1 MTLRDLGWDES
12 FEQAFAPYRD
22 RGWVPARLMR
32 ETTIN
37 FGAFL
42 DGGEEIDVVLCG
54 RLWHKAG
61 CDADLPAVGDW
72 VAVEMGG
79 EGCDHVIRELLP
91 RKSCFAR
98 KMPGNSSQAQVIG
111 ANIDIVCVVTDAGA
125 DFNLRRM
132 ERYFTLIS
140 RCGAKPLVLV
150 NKSDAYPKELNLEAA
165 EAIAALS
172 ETAEVHIT
180 SAITRAGLKVLKQ
193 YLKKGITLCVVGSSG
208 VGKSTLVNQL
218 YGEEWQWT
226 GEVNE
231 VTGKGRHTTTS
242 RELVP
247 LPGGG
252 MLIDN
257 PGMRE
262 IQMWTDEETL
272 RESFA
277 DIEQLTS
284 ECRFSDCSHRNDTG
298 CAIRAAVEAGSL
310 NPERHQNFLNLEI
323 EIATLR
329 KRAKKRSMA
338 VERWAKR
345 NNRVKARNLDDRI
358 QLEKD
363 ERGEV

>member
-1 MTLRDLGWDES
+1 MTLRDLGWDDA
-12 FEQAFAPYRD
+12 FEQAFTPFHE

-54 RLWHKAG
+54 RLWHKAA

-72 VAVEMGG
+72 VALELGT
-79 EGCDHVIRELLP
+79 EGCDHVIREMLP
-91 RKSCFAR
+91 RRSCFAR
-98 KMPGNSSQAQVIG
+98 KMPGNSSDAQVIG

-125 DFNLRRM
+125 DYNLRRM
-132 ERYFTLIS
+132 ERYFTLIGRS
-140 RCGAKPLVLV
+140 GAKPLVLV
-150 NKSDAYPKELNLEAA
+150 NKSDAYAA
-165 EAIAALS
+165 EDNRHAAAAIAALAP
-172 ETAEVHIT
+172 EAHVHIT
-180 SAITRAGLKVLKQ
+180 SARTGDGLKVLQ
-193 YLKKGITLCVVGSSG
+193 RYLKPGVTLCIVGSSG

-218 YGEEWQWT
+218 HGEEWQWT

-231 VTGKGRHTTTS
+231 TTGKGRHTTTS

-252 MLIDN
+252 LLIDN

-277 DIEQLTS
+277 DIELLTAN
-284 ECRFSDCSHRNDTG
+284 CRFSDCSHVNDAG
-298 CAIRAAVEAGSL
+298 CAIRAAVESGVLDPARHASFLSL
-310 NPERHQNFLNLEI
+310 ED
-323 EIATLR
+323 EIATLKR
-329 KRAKKRSMA
+329 RAKKRRMA

-363 ERGEV
+363 ERGEI

>member
-1 MTLRDLGWDES
+1 MTLRDLGWDDH
-12 FEQAFAPYRD
+12 FEQAFAPFRAQ
-22 RGWVPARLMR
+22 GFVPARLLR

-37 FGAFL
+37 FSAFL
-42 DGGEEIDVVLCG
+42 DGGDEIDAVVSG
-54 RLWHKAG
+54 RLWHKAAT
-61 CDADLPAVGDW
+61 DADLPAVGDW
-72 VAVEMGG
+72 VVIELGG
-79 EGCDHVIRELLP
+79 EGSDHVIRELLP

-150 NKSDAYPKELNLEAA
+150 NKSDAYPKEDNAHAA
-165 EAIAALS
+165 RAIAALS
-172 ETAEVHIT
+172 DAAEVHIT
-180 SAITRAGLKVLKQ
+180 SAKTGDGLKVLKRH
-193 YLKKGITLCVVGSSG
+193 LKRGVTLCVVGSSG

-218 YGEEWQWT
+218 YGDDWQWT

-277 DIEQLTS
+277 DIEQLTA
-284 ECRFSDCSHRNDTG
+284 ECRFRDCSHRNDAG
-298 CAIRAAVEAGSL
+298 CAIRAAVETGTLDPDRQQS
-310 NPERHQNFLNLEI
+310 FLNLEN

-329 KRAKKRSMA
+329 RRAKKREMA

-345 NNRVKARNLDDRI
+345 NHRVKARNLEDRI